1 MGIEIAGQ
9 IEKVNGKELSY
20 NDFAE
25 RYLAKSHPVVISYLT
40 EDWRARE
47 DWVTENGL
55 PSLNFF
61 ATHFGKSRV
70 QVADCDRREYTDQKR
85 LEMSVLEFVEQWA
98 NKDSVKDNGEDDD
111 DDGESVLYLKDWH
124 FVKTITKCMRI
135 ERVSRSTI
143 K

>member
-70 QVADCDRREYTDQKR
+70 QVKSTPLAYIFKT
-85 LEMSVLEFVEQWA
+85 VLERKLLVSLVVVLVRLQI
-98 NKDSVKDNGEDDD
+98 VIGENTQIRRD
-111 DDGESVLYLKDWH
+111 
-124 FVKTITKCMRI
+124 
-135 ERVSRSTI
+135 
-143 K
+143 